1 MTWPFE
7 NDTGAIVKK
16 LAKRSLAS
24 EKRRNLMVVIAVAL
38 AAFLICFAA
47 VISVSVAQIQRNQ
60 VADTYE
66 AVFTGVEADH
76 VAALKELPELA
87 RVGEY
92 YLLGQEHSGQGY
104 NASYVY
110 CDSDMMY
117 IARSQMELV
126 KGELPAQAKEVAV
139 SEYFLTAYGS
149 NAKIGETVRL
159 DTENFHG
166 DYTVTGILSNVGE
179 KEANICAIAVSKA
192 ALTQWAGFDPAGYR
206 AYVHFKNDR
215 QFDQDTM
222 TAHCLEI
229 AARFGSAHVG
239 MNSNYFAS
247 NSRSIDF
254 VTIFGI
260 AALVL
265 AGGYVVIQSIFRISV
280 NDKIQSYGQLRT
292 IGATPRQIRR
302 IVKKESRWLGGIGIL
317 LGILSGVGGGLLL
330 FPKGFHGGYYGAAVL
345 LTMVVCWFMVAS
357 SVYGPVK
364 IAASISPLEAV
375 RFSAGKVSP
384 PCWHLAAICRK
395 AFRKRSSPAFF
406 HQEKTRSRK
415 KHRKLSPVSMGFAN
429 FGRDRKKSVSIAV
442 SLSLGGILLLVVSS
456 MVLTRSPQQAAR
468 LYFPDGDYKVYLSS
482 EQSEEEVMAA
492 GNPLNEELRQEILSV
507 DGIMD
512 VLVTRRSL
520 HAKFGTSESTEAG
533 MCDMLTDSNRMDV
546 ETALVSGAMPTDARS
561 ILLGTGYQ
569 KYLADMDV
577 GAVME
582 LSLGQKTVTVTIS
595 GLFDMS
601 KMTNGHGALAMDSA
615 GLFAPEELFH
625 ELHPEIENFDY
636 SWSIVSAPKK
646 AESVESRLKEL
657 VSGRSN
663 LGMDT
668 IAIHIEYEKMQS
680 SIIFG
685 SLQALSWLIFLFGVV
700 NLINTTLSNQMSRKR
715 ENSILRSVGLTG
727 KQLCRM
733 SVTEGMCHAL
743 FAAFTVLIL
752 GLPISMAVCAEVSKK
767 SFAGAVVPY
776 QFPFLQMGLFL
787 LVLFGMEIILS
798 VWMVR
803 RQKKQSLVEQ
813 MRAQS

>member
-38 AAFLICFAA
+38 AAFLVCLSA
-47 VISVSVAQIQRNQ
+47 VLSVSIAQIQRNQ

-76 VAALKELPELA
+76 VAALKDLPELA

-92 YLLGQEHSGQGY
+92 YLLGQEHSEQGY

-110 CDSDMMY
+110 CDSDMVY

-126 KGELPAQAKEVAV
+126 KGELPTKVNEVAV
-139 SEYFLTAYGS
+139 SEYFLSAYGS

-159 DTENFHG
+159 DTESFHG

-179 KEANICAIAVSKA
+179 KEANLCAIAVSKA

-215 QFDQDTM
+215 QFDQETM
-222 TAHCLEI
+222 AARCREI
-229 AARFGSAHVG
+229 AAQFGSAHVG
-239 MNSNYFAS
+239 MNSNYFVS
-247 NSRSIDF
+247 NSKSIDF

-292 IGATPRQIRR
+292 IGATSKQIRR
-302 IVKKESRWLGGIGIL
+302 IVKKESGRLGGIGIL
-317 LGILSGVGGGLLL
+317 MGVLLGVGGGLLL
-330 FPKGFHGGYYGAAVL
+330 FPKGFHGGYYGAAVF
-345 LTMVVCWFMVAS
+345 LTVMVCWFMV
-357 SVYGPVK
+357 SVSVHRPIK
-364 IAASISPLEAV
+364 IASGTSPLEAM
-375 RFSAGKVSP
+375 RFSTG
-384 PCWHLAAICRK
+384 
-395 AFRKRSSPAFF
+395 
-406 HQEKTRSRK
+406 QEKTRSRK
-415 KHRKLSPVSMGFAN
+415 KHRKLSPISMGFAN

-456 MVLTRSPQQAAR
+456 MVLTRSPEQAAR
-468 LYFPDGDYKVYLSS
+468 LFFPDGDYKIYLSS
-482 EQSEEEVMAA
+482 EQPEEEIMAA
-492 GNPLNEELRQEILSV
+492 GNPLNENLRQEILSV
-507 DGIMD
+507 DGVEDM
-512 VLVTRRSL
+512 LATRRSL
-520 HAKFGTSESTEAG
+520 HAKFGTSESAEAG

-546 ETALVSGAMPTDARS
+546 EAALVSGAMPVDAHS
-561 ILLGTGYQ
+561 ILLSTGYQ
-569 KYLADMDV
+569 NRHTDMDV
-577 GAVME
+577 GFTME
-582 LSLGQKTVTVTIS
+582 LVLGQKTVTVTIS
-595 GLFDMS
+595 GLFDAS
-601 KMTNGHGALAMDSA
+601 KAANGHGALAMDSA
-615 GLFAPEELFH
+615 ALFAPEELFR
-625 ELHPEIENFDY
+625 ELHPEIESFDY
-636 SWSIVSAPKK
+636 SWSIVSDPKK
-646 AESVESRLKEL
+646 AKSVESSLQEL

-668 IAIHIEYEKMQS
+668 IATHIEYEKMQS

-715 ENSILRSVGLTG
+715 ENSILRSVCLTG
-727 KQLCRM
+727 KQLRLM

-743 FAAFTVLIL
+743 FAVLTVLIT

-787 LVLFGMEIILS
+787 LVLFGMEVVLS

-813 MRAQS
+813 IRAQS

>member
-7 NDTGAIVKK
+7 NDTSAITKK
-16 LAKRSLAS
+16 LAKKSLQS

-38 AAFLICFAA
+38 AAFLICFVA
-47 VISVSVAQIQRNQ
+47 VISVSIAQIQRNQ
-60 VADTYE
+60 VTDTYE
-66 AVFTGVEADH
+66 AVFTGVETSD
-76 VAALKELPELA
+76 VAVLKDLPELA

-92 YLLGQEHSGQGY
+92 YLLGQEHSEQGY

-126 KGELPAQAKEVAV
+126 KGELPAQANEVAV
-139 SEYFLTAYGS
+139 SEYFLSAYGS

-159 DTENFHG
+159 DTESFHG

-179 KEANICAIAVSKA
+179 KEANLCAIAISKE
-192 ALTQWAGFDPAGYR
+192 ALTQWVGFDSAGYR

-215 QFDQDTM
+215 QLDQETM
-222 TAHCLEI
+222 AAHCWKI
-229 AARFGSAHVG
+229 AAQFGSVHVG

-247 NSRSIDF
+247 NSKSIDF
-254 VTIFGI
+254 VTIFCI

-265 AGGYVVIQSIFRISV
+265 AGGYIVIQSIFRICV

-292 IGATPRQIRR
+292 IGATPKQIQR
-302 IVKKESRWLGGIGIL
+302 IVKKESRRLGGIGIL
-317 LGILSGVGGGLLL
+317 FGILLGVGGGLLL
-330 FPKGFHGGYYGAAVL
+330 FPKGFHGGYYGATVL
-345 LTMVVCWFMVAS
+345 LTVVVCWVMV
-357 SVYGPVK
+357 SVSVHRPVK
-364 IAASISPLEAV
+364 IAANISPLEAM
-375 RFSAGKVSP
+375 RFSTG
-384 PCWHLAAICRK
+384 
-395 AFRKRSSPAFF
+395 
-406 HQEKTRSRK
+406 QEKAHNRK
-415 KHRKLSPVSMGFAN
+415 KHRKLSPISMGFAN

-456 MVLTRSPQQAAR
+456 MVLTRSPEQAAR
-468 LYFPDGDYKVYLSS
+468 LFFPDGDYKIYLSS
-482 EQSEEEVMAA
+482 EQPEEEIMAA
-492 GNPLNEELRQEILSV
+492 GNPLDEKLRQEILSV
-507 DGIMD
+507 DGVVD

-520 HAKFGTSESTEAG
+520 HGKFRTSESAEAG
-533 MCDMLTDSNRMDV
+533 MCDMLTDANRMDI
-546 ETALVSGAMPTDARS
+546 EAALVSGAMPADTHS
-561 ILLGTGYQ
+561 ILLSTSYQ
-569 KYLADMDV
+569 KHHADMDV
-577 GAVME
+577 GAAME
-582 LSLGQKTVTVTIS
+582 LILGQETVTVTIS
-595 GLFDMS
+595 GLFDAS
-601 KMTNGHGALAMDSA
+601 KTANGHGTLAMDSVVM
-615 GLFAPEELFH
+615 FAPEELFC
-625 ELHPEIENFDY
+625 EIHPEIESFDY
-636 SWSIVSAPKK
+636 SWSIVNDPIK

-657 VSGRSN
+657 ISGRSN

-668 IAIHIEYEKMQS
+668 IATHIEYEKMQS

-685 SLQALSWLIFLFGVV
+685 SLQALSWMIFLFGVV

-727 KQLCRM
+727 KQLRLM

-743 FAAFTVLIL
+743 FAAIAVLIL
-752 GLPISMAVCAEVSKK
+752 GLPLSMAVCAEVSKK

-787 LVLFGMEIILS
+787 LVLFGMEVVLS

-813 MRAQS
+813 MRVQG

>member
-16 LAKRSLAS
+16 LAMRSLAS

-38 AAFLICFAA
+38 AAFLVCLSA
-47 VISVSVAQIQRNQ
+47 VISISIAQIQRNQ
-60 VADTYE
+60 AADTYE
-66 AVFTGVEADH
+66 AVFTGVEASD
-76 VAALKELPELA
+76 VAVLKELPELA

-92 YLLGQEHSGQGY
+92 YLLGQEHSEQGY

-126 KGELPAQAKEVAV
+126 KGELPAKANEVAV
-139 SEYFLTAYGS
+139 SEYFLSAYGS

-159 DTENFHG
+159 DTDSFHG
-166 DYTVTGILSNVGE
+166 GYTVTGILSNAGE
-179 KEANICAIAVSKA
+179 KEANLCAIAVSKE
-192 ALTQWAGFDPAGYR
+192 ALTQWTGFDPAGYR

-292 IGATPRQIRR
+292 IGATSRQIRR
-302 IVKKESRWLGGIGIL
+302 IVKKESRRLGGIGIL
-317 LGILSGVGGGLLL
+317 LGILLGVGCGLLL

-345 LTMVVCWFMVAS
+345 LTVAVCWFMVSAS
-357 SVYGPVK
+357 VHRPVK

-375 RFSAGKVSP
+375 RFSTG
-384 PCWHLAAICRK
+384 
-395 AFRKRSSPAFF
+395 
-406 HQEKTRSRK
+406 QEKVHSRK

-456 MVLTRSPQQAAR
+456 IVLTRSPEQAAR
-468 LYFPDGDYKVYLSS
+468 LFFPDGDYKLYLSS
-482 EQSEEEVMAA
+482 EQPEEEIMAA
-492 GNPLNEELRQEILSV
+492 GNPLNENLRQELLSV
-507 DGIMD
+507 DGVTD
-512 VLVTRRSL
+512 VLATRQSL
-520 HAKFGTSESTEAG
+520 HAKFRTSKSAEAG
-533 MCDMLTDSNRMDV
+533 MCDMLTDANRMDI
-546 ETALVSGAMPTDARS
+546 EAALVSGAMPADTHS
-561 ILLGTGYQ
+561 ILLSTGYQ
-569 KYLADMDV
+569 KHHADMDT
-577 GAVME
+577 GAAIE
-582 LSLGQKTVTVTIS
+582 LTLGRKTVTVTIS
-595 GLFDMS
+595 GLFDAS
-601 KMTNGHGALAMDSA
+601 KAANGHGALAMDSA
-615 GLFAPEELFH
+615 ALFAPEELFF
-625 ELHPEIENFDY
+625 EIHPEIENFDY
-636 SWSIVSAPKK
+636 SWSIVSDPKK
-646 AESVESRLKEL
+646 AESVESSLREL

-668 IAIHIEYEKMQS
+668 IAAHIEYEKMQN

-685 SLQALSWLIFLFGVV
+685 SLQALSWLIFLFGAV
-700 NLINTTLSNQMSRKR
+700 NLINTTLSSQMSRKR
-715 ENSILRSVGLTG
+715 ENSILRSAGLTM
-727 KQLCRM
+727 KQLCWM

-743 FAAFTVLIL
+743 FAAFTVLLL
-752 GLPISMAVCAEVSKK
+752 GLPISIAVCAEVSKK

-776 QFPFLQMGLFL
+776 QFPFLQMGLFF
-787 LVLFGMEIILS
+787 LVLSGMEVILS

-803 RQKKQSLVEQ
+803 RQKKQSLAEQ

>member
-24 EKRRNLMVVIAVAL
+24 AKRRNLMVVIAVAL
-38 AAFLICFAA
+38 AAFLVCLSA
-47 VISVSVAQIQRNQ
+47 VLSVSIAQIQRNQ

-76 VAALKELPELA
+76 VAALKDLPEIA

-92 YLLGQEHSGQGY
+92 YLLGQEHSEQGY

-110 CDSDMMY
+110 CDSDMVY

-126 KGELPAQAKEVAV
+126 KGELPAKANEVAV
-139 SEYFLTAYGS
+139 SEYFLSAYGS

-159 DTENFHG
+159 DTESFHG

-179 KEANICAIAVSKA
+179 KEANLCAIAVSKE
-192 ALTQWAGFDPAGYR
+192 ALTQWTGFDPAGYR

-215 QFDQDTM
+215 QFDQETM
-222 TAHCLEI
+222 AVRCREI
-229 AARFGSAHVG
+229 AAQFGSAHVG

-247 NSRSIDF
+247 NSKSIDF

-260 AALVL
+260 SALVL

-292 IGATPRQIRR
+292 IGATSRQIRR
-302 IVKKESRWLGGIGIL
+302 IVKKESRRLGGIGIL
-317 LGILSGVGGGLLL
+317 MGVLLGVGGGLLL
-330 FPKGFHGGYYGAAVL
+330 FPKGFHGGYYGAAVF
-345 LTMVVCWFMVAS
+345 LTVMVCWFMV
-357 SVYGPVK
+357 SVSVHRPIK
-364 IAASISPLEAV
+364 IASGISPLEAM
-375 RFSAGKVSP
+375 RFSTG
-384 PCWHLAAICRK
+384 
-395 AFRKRSSPAFF
+395 
-406 HQEKTRSRK
+406 QEKTRSRK
-415 KHRKLSPVSMGFAN
+415 KHRKLSPISMGFAN

-456 MVLTRSPQQAAR
+456 MVLTRSPEQAAR
-468 LYFPDGDYKVYLSS
+468 LFFPDGDYKIYLSS
-482 EQSEEEVMAA
+482 EQPEEEIMAA
-492 GNPLNEELRQEILSV
+492 GNPLDENLRQEILSV
-507 DGIMD
+507 DGVED
-512 VLVTRRSL
+512 VLAPRRSL
-520 HAKFGTSESTEAG
+520 HGKFRTSESTEAG
-533 MCDMLTDSNRMDV
+533 MCDMLTDANRMDV
-546 ETALVSGAMPTDARS
+546 EAALVSGAMPVHAHS
-561 ILLGTGYQ
+561 ILLSTGYQ
-569 KYLADMDV
+569 NSHTDMDV
-577 GAVME
+577 GSTME
-582 LSLGQKTVTVTIS
+582 LVLGQKTVTVTIS
-595 GLFDMS
+595 GLFDGS
-601 KMTNGHGALAMDSA
+601 KMANGHGALAMDSA
-615 GLFAPEELFH
+615 ALFAPEKLFR
-625 ELHPEIENFDY
+625 ETHPEIESFDY
-636 SWSIVSAPKK
+636 SWSIVNDPQK
-646 AESVESRLKEL
+646 AESVESSLQEL

-668 IAIHIEYEKMQS
+668 IGTHIEYEKMQS

-700 NLINTTLSNQMSRKR
+700 NLINTTLSNQISRKR

-733 SVTEGMCHAL
+733 SITEGMCHAL
-743 FAAFTVLIL
+743 FAALTVVIL

-787 LVLFGMEIILS
+787 LVLFGMEVVLS

-813 MRAQS
+813 MRAQG

>member
-24 EKRRNLMVVIAVAL
+24 AKRRNLMVVIAVAL
-38 AAFLICFAA
+38 AAFLVCLSA
-47 VISVSVAQIQRNQ
+47 VLSVSIAQIQRNQ

-76 VAALKELPELA
+76 VAALKDLPEIA

-92 YLLGQEHSGQGY
+92 YLLGQEHSEQGY

-110 CDSDMMY
+110 CDSDMVY

-126 KGELPAQAKEVAV
+126 KGELPAKANEVAV
-139 SEYFLTAYGS
+139 SEYFLSAYGS

-159 DTENFHG
+159 DTESFHG

-179 KEANICAIAVSKA
+179 KEANLCAIAVSKE
-192 ALTQWAGFDPAGYR
+192 ALTQWTGFDPAGYR

-215 QFDQDTM
+215 QFDQETM
-222 TAHCLEI
+222 AVRCREI
-229 AARFGSAHVG
+229 AAQFGSAHVG

-247 NSRSIDF
+247 NSKSIDF

-260 AALVL
+260 SALVL

-292 IGATPRQIRR
+292 IGATSRQIRR
-302 IVKKESRWLGGIGIL
+302 IVKKESRRLGGIGIL
-317 LGILSGVGGGLLL
+317 MGVLLGVGGGLLL
-330 FPKGFHGGYYGAAVL
+330 FPKGFHGGYYGAAVF
-345 LTMVVCWFMVAS
+345 LTVMVCWFMV
-357 SVYGPVK
+357 SVSVHRPIK
-364 IAASISPLEAV
+364 IASGISPLEAM
-375 RFSAGKVSP
+375 RFSTG
-384 PCWHLAAICRK
+384 
-395 AFRKRSSPAFF
+395 
-406 HQEKTRSRK
+406 QEKTRSRK
-415 KHRKLSPVSMGFAN
+415 KHRKLSPISMGFAN

-456 MVLTRSPQQAAR
+456 MVLTRSPEQAAR
-468 LYFPDGDYKVYLSS
+468 LFFPDGDYKIYLSS
-482 EQSEEEVMAA
+482 EQPEEEIMAA
-492 GNPLNEELRQEILSV
+492 GNPLDENLRQEILSV
-507 DGIMD
+507 DGVGD
-512 VLVTRRSL
+512 VLATRRSL
-520 HAKFGTSESTEAG
+520 HGKFRTSESTEAG
-533 MCDMLTDSNRMDV
+533 MCDMLTDANRMDV
-546 ETALVSGAMPTDARS
+546 EAALVSGAMPVHAHS
-561 ILLGTGYQ
+561 ILLSTGYQ
-569 KYLADMDV
+569 NSHTDMDV
-577 GAVME
+577 GSTME
-582 LSLGQKTVTVTIS
+582 LVLGQKTVTVTIS
-595 GLFDMS
+595 GLFDGS
-601 KMTNGHGALAMDSA
+601 KMANGHGALAMDSA
-615 GLFAPEELFH
+615 ALFAPEKLFR
-625 ELHPEIENFDY
+625 ETHPEIESFDY
-636 SWSIVSAPKK
+636 SWSIVNDPPK
-646 AESVESRLKEL
+646 AESVESSLQEL

-668 IAIHIEYEKMQS
+668 IGTHIEYEKMQS

-700 NLINTTLSNQMSRKR
+700 NLINTTLSNQISRKR

-733 SVTEGMCHAL
+733 SITEGMCHAL
-743 FAAFTVLIL
+743 FAALTVVIL

-787 LVLFGMEIILS
+787 LVLFGMEVVLS

-813 MRAQS
+813 MRAQG

>member
-47 VISVSVAQIQRNQ
+47 VISVSIAQIQRNQ

-76 VAALKELPELA
+76 VAVLKDMPEFA

-92 YLLGQEHSGQGY
+92 YLLGQEHSMQGY

-117 IARSQMELV
+117 IARSQMELI
-126 KGELPAQAKEVAV
+126 KGELPTQANEVAV
-139 SEYFLTAYGS
+139 SEYFLSAYGS

-159 DTENFHG
+159 DTESFHG

-179 KEANICAIAVSKA
+179 KEANLCAIAVSKA
-192 ALTQWAGFDPAGYR
+192 ALTQWAGFEPYGYR

-215 QFDQDTM
+215 QLGQEAM
-222 TAHCLEI
+222 AAHCREI
-229 AARFGSAHVG
+229 AAQFGSAHVG

-247 NSRSIDF
+247 NSKSIDF
-254 VTIFGI
+254 VTVFGI

-292 IGATPRQIRR
+292 IGATPKQIRR
-302 IVKKESRWLGGIGIL
+302 IVKKESRKLGGIGIL
-317 LGILSGVGGGLLL
+317 LGVLLGVGGGLLL
-330 FPKGFHGGYYGAAVL
+330 FPKGFHGGYYGIAVL
-345 LTMVVCWFMVAS
+345 LTVVVCWVMVS
-357 SVYGPVK
+357 ISVHRPVK
-364 IAASISPLEAV
+364 IAANISPLEAM
-375 RFSAGKVSP
+375 RFFVG
-384 PCWHLAAICRK
+384 
-395 AFRKRSSPAFF
+395 
-406 HQEKTRSRK
+406 QEKVHNRK
-415 KHRKLSPVSMGFAN
+415 KHRKLNPVSMGFAN

-456 MVLTRSPQQAAR
+456 MVLTRSPEQAAR
-468 LYFPDGDYKVYLSS
+468 LFFPDGDIKIYLSS
-482 EQSEEEVMAA
+482 EQPEEEIMAA
-492 GNPLNEELRQEILSV
+492 GNPLDENLRQEILSV
-507 DGIMD
+507 DGVTD
-512 VLVTRRSL
+512 VLATRRSL
-520 HAKFGTSESTEAG
+520 HAKFRASESAEAG
-533 MCDMLTDSNRMDV
+533 MCDMLTDTNRMDV
-546 ETALVSGAMPTDARS
+546 EAALVSGAMPADTHS
-561 ILLGTGYQ
+561 ILLSTAYQ
-569 KYLADMDV
+569 KRHTDMDV
-577 GAVME
+577 GATIE
-582 LSLGQKTVTVTIS
+582 LILGQETVKVTIS
-595 GLFDMS
+595 GLFDAS
-601 KMTNGHGALAMDSA
+601 KTTNGHGALAMDSA
-615 GLFAPEELFH
+615 ALFAPEELFH
-625 ELHPEIENFDY
+625 EIHPEIESFDY
-636 SWSIVSAPKK
+636 SWSIVNDPQK
-646 AESVESRLKEL
+646 AASVESSLQEL

-668 IAIHIEYEKMQS
+668 IDAHIEYEKMQS

-685 SLQALSWLIFLFGVV
+685 SLQALSWLVFLFGVV
-700 NLINTTLSNQMSRKR
+700 NLINTTLSNQMSRKK
-715 ENSILRSVGLTG
+715 ENSILRSIGLTG

-733 SVTEGMCHAL
+733 NIIEGMCYAF
-743 FAAFTVLIL
+743 FAELTVLIL
-752 GLPISMAVCAEVSKK
+752 GLPLSVAVCAEVSKK
-767 SFAGAVVPY
+767 SFAGTVVPY

-787 LVLFGMEIILS
+787 LVLFGMEAILS

-813 MRAQS
+813 MRAME

>member
-38 AAFLICFAA
+38 AAFLVCLSA
-47 VISVSVAQIQRNQ
+47 VLSVSIAQIQRNQ

-76 VAALKELPELA
+76 VAALKDLPELA

-110 CDSDMMY
+110 CDSDMVY

-126 KGELPAQAKEVAV
+126 KGELPAKANEVAV
-139 SEYFLTAYGS
+139 SEYFLSAYGS

-159 DTENFHG
+159 DTESFHG

-179 KEANICAIAVSKA
+179 NEANLCAIAVSKA

-215 QFDQDTM
+215 QFDQETM
-222 TAHCLEI
+222 AARCREI
-229 AARFGSAHVG
+229 AAQFGSAHVG

-247 NSRSIDF
+247 NSKSIDF
-254 VTIFGI
+254 VTVFGI
-260 AALVL
+260 ATLVL

-292 IGATPRQIRR
+292 IGATSRQIRR
-302 IVKKESRWLGGIGIL
+302 IVKKESGRLGGIGIL
-317 LGILSGVGGGLLL
+317 MGVLLGVGGGLLL
-330 FPKGFHGGYYGAAVL
+330 FPKGFHGGYYGAAVF
-345 LTMVVCWFMVAS
+345 LTVMVCWFMV
-357 SVYGPVK
+357 SVSVHRPIK
-364 IAASISPLEAV
+364 IASGISPLEAM
-375 RFSAGKVSP
+375 RFSAGQERELDRSKV
-384 PCWHLAAICRK
+384 HL
-395 AFRKRSSPAFF
+395 FRWGLSRSLDA
-406 HQEKTRSRK
+406 RRGIDGRDR
-415 KHRKLSPVSMGFAN
+415 HRRLTPVSMGFAN

-456 MVLTRSPQQAAR
+456 MVLTRSPEQAAR
-468 LYFPDGDYKVYLSS
+468 LFFPDGDIKIYLSS
-482 EQSEEEVMAA
+482 EQPEEEIMAA
-492 GNPLNEELRQEILSV
+492 GNPLDENLRQEILSV
-507 DGIMD
+507 DGVTD
-512 VLVTRRSL
+512 VLATRRSL
-520 HAKFGTSESTEAG
+520 HGKFRTSESAEAG
-533 MCDMLTDSNRMDV
+533 MCDMLTDANRMDV
-546 ETALVSGAMPTDARS
+546 EAALVSGAMPADTHS
-561 ILLGTGYQ
+561 ILLSTGYQ
-569 KYLADMDV
+569 KHHADMDI
-577 GAVME
+577 GAAIE
-582 LSLGQKTVTVTIS
+582 LTLGQETVTVTIS
-595 GLFDMS
+595 GLFDAS
-601 KMTNGHGALAMDSA
+601 KAANGHGALAMDSA
-615 GLFAPEELFH
+615 ALFAPEELFR

-636 SWSIVSAPKK
+636 SWSIVNDPQK
-646 AESVESRLKEL
+646 AESVEHSLQEL

-668 IAIHIEYEKMQS
+668 IASHIEYEKMQS

-743 FAAFTVLIL
+743 FAALTVVIL
-752 GLPISMAVCAEVSKK
+752 GLPISMAVCGSVSKK

-787 LVLFGMEIILS
+787 LVLFGMEVVLS

-813 MRAQS
+813 MRA

>member
-38 AAFLICFAA
+38 AAFLVCLSA
-47 VISVSVAQIQRNQ
+47 VLSVSIAQIQRNQ

-76 VAALKELPELA
+76 VAALKDFPELA

-92 YLLGQEHSGQGY
+92 YLLGQEHSEQGY

-110 CDSDMMY
+110 CDSDMVY
-117 IARSQMELV
+117 IARSQMELI
-126 KGELPAQAKEVAV
+126 KGELPAKANEVAV
-139 SEYFLTAYGS
+139 SEYFLSAYGS

-159 DTENFHG
+159 DTESFHG

-179 KEANICAIAVSKA
+179 KEANLCAIAVSKA

-215 QFDQDTM
+215 QFDQETM
-222 TAHCLEI
+222 AARCREI
-229 AARFGSAHVG
+229 AAQFGSAHVG
-239 MNSNYFAS
+239 MNSNYFVS
-247 NSRSIDF
+247 NSKSIDF

-292 IGATPRQIRR
+292 IGATSKQIRR
-302 IVKKESRWLGGIGIL
+302 IVKKESGRLGGIGIL
-317 LGILSGVGGGLLL
+317 MGVLLGVGGGLLL
-330 FPKGFHGGYYGAAVL
+330 FPKGFHGGYYGAAVF
-345 LTMVVCWFMVAS
+345 LTVMVCWFMV
-357 SVYGPVK
+357 SVSVHRPIK
-364 IAASISPLEAV
+364 IASGTSPLEAM
-375 RFSAGKVSP
+375 RFSTG
-384 PCWHLAAICRK
+384 
-395 AFRKRSSPAFF
+395 
-406 HQEKTRSRK
+406 QEKTRSRK
-415 KHRKLSPVSMGFAN
+415 KHRKLSPISMGFAN

-456 MVLTRSPQQAAR
+456 MVLTRSPEQAAR
-468 LYFPDGDYKVYLSS
+468 LFFPDGDYKIYLSS
-482 EQSEEEVMAA
+482 EQPEEEIMAA
-492 GNPLNEELRQEILSV
+492 GNPLNENLRQEILSV
-507 DGIMD
+507 DGVEDM
-512 VLVTRRSL
+512 LATRRSL
-520 HAKFGTSESTEAG
+520 HAKFGTSESAEAG

-546 ETALVSGAMPTDARS
+546 EAALVSGAMPVDAHS
-561 ILLGTGYQ
+561 ILLSTGYQ
-569 KYLADMDV
+569 NRHTDMDV
-577 GAVME
+577 GFTME
-582 LSLGQKTVTVTIS
+582 LVLGQKTVTVTIS
-595 GLFDMS
+595 GLFDAS
-601 KMTNGHGALAMDSA
+601 KAANGHGALAMDSA
-615 GLFAPEELFH
+615 ALFAPEELFR
-625 ELHPEIENFDY
+625 ELHPEIESFDY
-636 SWSIVSAPKK
+636 SWSIVSDPKK
-646 AESVESRLKEL
+646 AKSVESSLQEL
-657 VSGRSN
+657 VSDRSN

-668 IAIHIEYEKMQS
+668 IATHIEYEKMQS

-700 NLINTTLSNQMSRKR
+700 NLINTTLSNQMFRKR

-733 SVTEGMCHAL
+733 SVIEGMCHAV
-743 FAAFTVLIL
+743 FAALTVLIL
-752 GLPISMAVCAEVSKK
+752 GLPISVAVCAEVSKK

-776 QFPFLQMGLFL
+776 QFPLLQMGLFL
-787 LVLFGMEIILS
+787 LVLFGMEVVLS

-813 MRAQS
+813 IRAQS

>member
-24 EKRRNLMVVIAVAL
+24 EKRRNLMVVVAVAL

-47 VISVSVAQIQRNQ
+47 VISVSIAQIQRNQ

-76 VAALKELPELA
+76 VAVLKDLPEFA

-92 YLLGQEHSGQGY
+92 YLLGQEHSMQGY

-117 IARSQMELV
+117 IARSQMELI
-126 KGELPAQAKEVAV
+126 KGELPTQANEVAV
-139 SEYFLTAYGS
+139 SEYFLSAYGS

-159 DTENFHG
+159 DTESFHG

-179 KEANICAIAVSKA
+179 KEANLCAIAVSKA

-215 QFDQDTM
+215 QFSQETM
-222 TAHCLEI
+222 AAHCREI
-229 AARFGSAHVG
+229 AAQFGSAHVG

-247 NSRSIDF
+247 NSKSIDF
-254 VTIFGI
+254 VTVFGI

-302 IVKKESRWLGGIGIL
+302 IVKKESGRLGGIGIL
-317 LGILSGVGGGLLL
+317 IGILLGVGGGLLL
-330 FPKGFHGGYYGAAVL
+330 FPKGFHGGYYGIAVL
-345 LTMVVCWFMVAS
+345 LTVVVCWVMVS
-357 SVYGPVK
+357 ISVHRPVK
-364 IAASISPLEAV
+364 IAANISPLEAM
-375 RFSAGKVSP
+375 RFFTG
-384 PCWHLAAICRK
+384 
-395 AFRKRSSPAFF
+395 
-406 HQEKTRSRK
+406 QEKVHNRK

-456 MVLTRSPQQAAR
+456 MVLTRSPEQAAR
-468 LYFPDGDYKVYLSS
+468 LFFPDGDYKIYLSS
-482 EQSEEEVMAA
+482 EQPEEEIMAA
-492 GNPLNEELRQEILSV
+492 GNPLDENLRQEILSV
-507 DGIMD
+507 DGVTD
-512 VLVTRRSL
+512 VLATRRSL
-520 HAKFGTSESTEAG
+520 HAKFRASESAEAG
-533 MCDMLTDSNRMDV
+533 MCDMLTDSNHMDI
-546 ETALVSGAMPTDARS
+546 EAALVSGTMPADTHS
-561 ILLGTGYQ
+561 ILLSTAYQ
-569 KYLADMDV
+569 KRHTDMDV
-577 GAVME
+577 GATIE
-582 LSLGQKTVTVTIS
+582 LILGQETVKVTIS
-595 GLFDMS
+595 GLFDAS
-601 KMTNGHGALAMDSA
+601 KTTNGHGALAMDSA
-615 GLFAPEELFH
+615 ALFAPEELFH
-625 ELHPEIENFDY
+625 EIHPEIESFDY
-636 SWSIVSAPKK
+636 SWSIVNDPQK
-646 AESVESRLKEL
+646 AASVESSLQEL
-657 VSGRSN
+657 VSGRRN
-663 LGMDT
+663 LGLDT
-668 IAIHIEYEKMQS
+668 IDAHIEYEKMQS

-685 SLQALSWLIFLFGVV
+685 SLQALSWLVFLFGVV
-700 NLINTTLSNQMSRKR
+700 NLINTTLSNQMSRKK
-715 ENSILRSVGLTG
+715 ENSILRSIGLTG

-733 SVTEGMCHAL
+733 NIIEGMCYAF
-743 FAAFTVLIL
+743 FAELTVLIL
-752 GLPISMAVCAEVSKK
+752 GLPLSVAVCAEVSKK
-767 SFAGAVVPY
+767 SFAGTVVPY

-787 LVLFGMEIILS
+787 LVLFGMEAILS

-813 MRAQS
+813 MRAME

>member
-24 EKRRNLMVVIAVAL
+24 EKRRNLMVVVAVAL

-47 VISVSVAQIQRNQ
+47 VISVSIAQIQRNQ

-76 VAALKELPELA
+76 VAVLKDLPEFA

-92 YLLGQEHSGQGY
+92 YLLGQEHSMQGY

-117 IARSQMELV
+117 IARSQMELI
-126 KGELPAQAKEVAV
+126 KGELPTQANEVAV
-139 SEYFLTAYGS
+139 SEYFLSAYGS

-159 DTENFHG
+159 DTESFHG

-179 KEANICAIAVSKA
+179 KEANLCAIAVSKA

-215 QFDQDTM
+215 QFSQETM
-222 TAHCLEI
+222 AAHCREI
-229 AARFGSAHVG
+229 AAQFGSAHVG

-247 NSRSIDF
+247 NSKSIDF
-254 VTIFGI
+254 VTVFGI

-302 IVKKESRWLGGIGIL
+302 IVKKESGRLGGIGIL
-317 LGILSGVGGGLLL
+317 IGILPGVGGGLLL
-330 FPKGFHGGYYGAAVL
+330 FPKGFHGGYYGIAVL
-345 LTMVVCWFMVAS
+345 LTVVVCWVMVS
-357 SVYGPVK
+357 ISVHRPVK
-364 IAASISPLEAV
+364 IAANISPLEAM
-375 RFSAGKVSP
+375 RFFTG
-384 PCWHLAAICRK
+384 
-395 AFRKRSSPAFF
+395 
-406 HQEKTRSRK
+406 QEKVHNRK

-456 MVLTRSPQQAAR
+456 MVLTRSPEQAAR
-468 LYFPDGDYKVYLSS
+468 LFFPDGDYKIYLSS
-482 EQSEEEVMAA
+482 EQPEEEIMAA
-492 GNPLNEELRQEILSV
+492 GNPLDENLRQEILSV
-507 DGIMD
+507 DGVTD
-512 VLVTRRSL
+512 VLATRRSL
-520 HAKFGTSESTEAG
+520 HAKFRASESAEAG
-533 MCDMLTDSNRMDV
+533 MCDMLTDSNHMDI
-546 ETALVSGAMPTDARS
+546 EAALVSGTMPADTHS
-561 ILLGTGYQ
+561 ILLSTAYQ
-569 KYLADMDV
+569 KRHTDMDV
-577 GAVME
+577 GATIE
-582 LSLGQKTVTVTIS
+582 LILGQETVKVTIS
-595 GLFDMS
+595 GLFDAS
-601 KMTNGHGALAMDSA
+601 KTTNGHGALAMDSA
-615 GLFAPEELFH
+615 ALFAPEELFH
-625 ELHPEIENFDY
+625 EIHPEIESFDY
-636 SWSIVSAPKK
+636 SWSIVNDPQK
-646 AESVESRLKEL
+646 AASVESSLQEL

-663 LGMDT
+663 LGLDT
-668 IAIHIEYEKMQS
+668 IDAHIEYEKMQS

-685 SLQALSWLIFLFGVV
+685 SLQALSWLVFLFGVV
-700 NLINTTLSNQMSRKR
+700 NLINTTLSNQMSRKK
-715 ENSILRSVGLTG
+715 ENSILRSIGLTG

-733 SVTEGMCHAL
+733 NIIEGMCYAF
-743 FAAFTVLIL
+743 FAELTVLIL
-752 GLPISMAVCAEVSKK
+752 GLPLSVAVCAEVSKK
-767 SFAGAVVPY
+767 SFAGTVVPY

-787 LVLFGMEIILS
+787 LVLFGMEAILS

-813 MRAQS
+813 MRAME

>member
-7 NDTGAIVKK
+7 NDTSAIVKK

-24 EKRRNLMVVIAVAL
+24 EKRRNLMVVVAVAL
-38 AAFLICFAA
+38 AAFLVCLSA

-66 AVFTGVEADH
+66 AVFDGIDESGVA
-76 VAALKELPELA
+76 VLKELPEFA

-92 YLLGQEHSGQGY
+92 YLLGQEHSEQGY

-110 CDSDMMY
+110 CDSDMVY

-126 KGELPAQAKEVAV
+126 KGELPAQANEVAV
-139 SEYFLTAYGS
+139 SEYFLSAYGS

-159 DTENFHG
+159 DTESFHG

-179 KEANICAIAVSKA
+179 KEANLCAVAVSKE
-192 ALTQWAGFDPAGYR
+192 ALTQWVGFDPAGYR

-215 QFDQDTM
+215 QFDQETM
-222 TAHCLEI
+222 AAHCREI
-229 AARFGSAHVG
+229 AAQFGSAHVG

-247 NSRSIDF
+247 NSKSIDF

-260 AALVL
+260 SALVL

-292 IGATPRQIRR
+292 IGATPKQIRR
-302 IVKKESRWLGGIGIL
+302 IVKKESRRLGGIGIL
-317 LGILSGVGGGLLL
+317 TGILLGVGGGLLL

-345 LTMVVCWFMVAS
+345 LTVVVCWVMV
-357 SVYGPVK
+357 SVSVHRPVK
-364 IAASISPLEAV
+364 IAANISPLEAM
-375 RFSAGKVSP
+375 RFYAG
-384 PCWHLAAICRK
+384 
-395 AFRKRSSPAFF
+395 
-406 HQEKTRSRK
+406 QEKVHNRK

-468 LYFPDGDYKVYLSS
+468 LFFPDGDYKIYLSS
-482 EQSEEEVMAA
+482 EQPEEEVMAA
-492 GNPLNEELRQEILSV
+492 GNPLDEELKQEILSV
-507 DGIMD
+507 DGVRS

-520 HAKFGTSESTEAG
+520 HAKFGPPESVEAG
-533 MCDMLTDSNRMDV
+533 MCDMLTDTNRMDV
-546 ETALVSGAMPTDARS
+546 EAALVSGAMPADDHS
-561 ILLGTGYQ
+561 ILLGTNYQ
-569 KYLADMDV
+569 KHHADMDV
-577 GAVME
+577 GATME
-582 LSLGQKTVTVTIS
+582 LALGQKTVTVTIS
-595 GLFDMS
+595 GLFDTA
-601 KMTNGHGALAMDSA
+601 KTANGHGALAMDSVA
-615 GLFAPEELFH
+615 LFAPEGLFLD
-625 ELHPEIENFDY
+625 LHPEIESFDY
-636 SWSIVSAPKK
+636 SWSIVSDPKK
-646 AESVESRLKEL
+646 AKSVESSLQEI

-663 LGMDT
+663 LGLDT
-668 IAIHIEYEKMQS
+668 IDAHIEYEKMQS

-685 SLQALSWLIFLFGVV
+685 SLQALSWLVFLFGVV
-700 NLINTTLSNQMSRKR
+700 NLINTTLSNQMSRKK
-715 ENSILRSVGLTG
+715 ENSILRSIGLTG

-733 SVTEGMCHAL
+733 NIIEGMCYAF
-743 FAAFTVLIL
+743 FAALTVLIL
-752 GLPISMAVCAEVSKK
+752 GLPLSVAVCAEVSKK
-767 SFAGAVVPY
+767 SFAGTVVPY

-787 LVLFGMEIILS
+787 LVLFGMEVVLS

-803 RQKKQSLVEQ
+803 RQKKQSLLEQ
-813 MRAQS
+813 MRAQG

>member
-24 EKRRNLMVVIAVAL
+24 EKRRNLMVVVAVAL
-38 AAFLICFAA
+38 AAFLVCLSA
-47 VISVSVAQIQRNQ
+47 VISVSIAQIQRNQ

-66 AVFTGVEADH
+66 AVFTGVEASH
-76 VAALKELPELA
+76 VAALKDMPEFA

-126 KGELPAQAKEVAV
+126 KGELPAQANEVAV
-139 SEYFLTAYGS
+139 SEYFLSAYGLG
-149 NAKIGETVRL
+149 AQIGETVRL
-159 DTENFHG
+159 DTESFHG

-179 KEANICAIAVSKA
+179 KEANLCAIAVSKA

-215 QFDQDTM
+215 QFDQETM
-222 TAHCLEI
+222 AAHCREI
-229 AARFGSAHVG
+229 AAQFSSAHVG

-247 NSRSIDF
+247 NSKSIDF

-265 AGGYVVIQSIFRISV
+265 AGGYVVIQSIFCISV

-292 IGATPRQIRR
+292 IGATPKQLRR
-302 IVKKESRWLGGIGIL
+302 IVKKESRRLGGIGIL
-317 LGILSGVGGGLLL
+317 LGVLLGVVSGLLL

-345 LTMVVCWFMVAS
+345 LTVVFCWFMVS
-357 SVYGPVK
+357 VSVYRPIK
-364 IAASISPLEAV
+364 IAANISPLEAM
-375 RFSAGKVSP
+375 RFWAG
-384 PCWHLAAICRK
+384 
-395 AFRKRSSPAFF
+395 
-406 HQEKTRSRK
+406 QEKTGSRK
-415 KHRKLSPVSMGFAN
+415 KHRKLSPISMGFAN

-456 MVLTRSPQQAAR
+456 MVLTRSPRQAAR
-468 LYFPDGDYKVYLSS
+468 LFFPDGDYKLYLSS
-482 EQSEEEVMAA
+482 GQPEEEIMAA

-507 DGIMD
+507 DGVTD

-520 HAKFGTSESTEAG
+520 HGKFRTSESAEAG
-533 MCDMLTDSNRMDV
+533 MCDMLTDSNRIDV
-546 ETALVSGAMPTDARS
+546 EAALVSGAMPADAHS

-569 KYLADMDV
+569 KHHADMDV
-577 GAVME
+577 GATME
-582 LSLGQKTVTVTIS
+582 LILGQETVTVTIS
-595 GLFDMS
+595 GLFDAS
-601 KMTNGHGALAMDSA
+601 KTANGHGTLAMDSA
-615 GLFAPEELFH
+615 ALFAPEELFR
-625 ELHPEIENFDY
+625 EIYPEIESFDY
-636 SWSIVSAPKK
+636 SWSIVSDPKK
-646 AESVESRLKEL
+646 AESVESSLHQL

-668 IAIHIEYEKMQS
+668 IATHIEYEKMQS

-700 NLINTTLSNQMSRKR
+700 NLINTTISNQMSRKR

-743 FAAFTVLIL
+743 FAALTVLLL
-752 GLPISMAVCAEVSKK
+752 GLPLSMAVCAEVSKK
-767 SFAGAVVPY
+767 SFAGTVVPY

-787 LVLFGMEIILS
+787 LVLFGMEAVLS

-813 MRAQS
+813 MRAQG

>member
-24 EKRRNLMVVIAVAL
+24 EKRRNRMVVIAVAL
-38 AAFLICFAA
+38 AAFLVCFAA
-47 VISVSVAQIQRNQ
+47 VLSVSIAQIQRNQ

-66 AVFTGVEADH
+66 AVFTGVEAPD
-76 VAALKELPELA
+76 VAVLKDLPELA

-92 YLLGQEHSGQGY
+92 YLLGQEHSEQGY

-215 QFDQDTM
+215 QFDQETM
-222 TAHCLEI
+222 AARCREI
-229 AARFGSAHVG
+229 AAQFGSAHVG
-239 MNSNYFAS
+239 MNSNYFVS
-247 NSRSIDF
+247 NSKSIDF
-254 VTIFGI
+254 VTVFGI
-260 AALVL
+260 AALVF

-292 IGATPRQIRR
+292 IGATPKQIRR
-302 IVKKESRWLGGIGIL
+302 IVKKESRRLGGIGIL
-317 LGILSGVGGGLLL
+317 LGLLLGVGGGLLL

-345 LTMVVCWFMVAS
+345 LTVMVCWFMV
-357 SVYGPVK
+357 SVSVHRPVK
-364 IAASISPLEAV
+364 IAANISPLEAM
-375 RFSAGKVSP
+375 RFFAG
-384 PCWHLAAICRK
+384 
-395 AFRKRSSPAFF
+395 
-406 HQEKTRSRK
+406 QETVHNRK

-429 FGRDRKKSVSIAV
+429 LGRDRKKSVSIAV

-456 MVLTRSPQQAAR
+456 IVLTRSPEQAAR
-468 LYFPDGDYKVYLSS
+468 LFFPDGDKKIYLSS
-482 EQSEEEVMAA
+482 EQPEEEIMAA
-492 GNPLNEELRQEILSV
+492 GNPLDENLRQEILSV
-507 DGIMD
+507 DGVVD

-520 HAKFGTSESTEAG
+520 HGKFSTSESAGAG
-533 MCDMLTDSNRMDV
+533 MCDMLTDSNRMEV
-546 ETALVSGAMPTDARS
+546 QAALVSGTMPADTHS
-561 ILLGTGYQ
+561 VLLSTGYQ
-569 KYLADMDV
+569 KHYADMDV
-577 GAVME
+577 GAAME
-582 LSLGQKTVTVTIS
+582 LILGQKTVTVTIS
-595 GLFDMS
+595 GLFDGS
-601 KMTNGHGALAMDSA
+601 KMANGHGTLTMDSVA
-615 GLFAPEELFH
+615 LFAPEELFR
-625 ELHPEIENFDY
+625 EIHPEIESFDY
-636 SWSIVSAPKK
+636 SWSIVNDPVK
-646 AESVESRLKEL
+646 AESVESSLQEL

-668 IAIHIEYEKMQS
+668 IATHIEYEKMQS

-685 SLQALSWLIFLFGVV
+685 SLQALSWLIFLFGAV
-700 NLINTTLSNQMSRKR
+700 NLINTTLSNQLSRRR

-733 SVTEGMCHAL
+733 SVTEGMCHAF
-743 FAAFTVLIL
+743 FAALTVLLL
-752 GLPISMAVCAEVSKK
+752 GLPLSVAVCGSVSKK

-787 LVLFGMEIILS
+787 FVLFGMEVVLS

-803 RQKKQSLVEQ
+803 SQKKQSLVEQ